1 MWQGVFM
8 QTLALIAHDHKKV
21 DLVAWATFNR
31 DTLGRFMLVATRH
44 TAELLAMKIGLPV
57 EKLLSGPEGGDAQ
70 IAAKVATR
78 AVDAVFF
85 FVDPLSAQPH
95 DPDIRA
101 LLRVCNV
108 HNVPVATNLA
118 TADLIICALADR
130 EVGAEIAVRSPVR
143 PG

>member
-1 MWQGVFM
+1 MTQK
-8 QTLALIAHDHKKV
+8 LALIAHDNKKV

-31 DTLGRFMLVATRH
+31 DTLAAFPLVATRH
-44 TAELLAMKIGLPV
+44 TARLLRDKVGLDV
-57 EKLLSGPEGGDAQ
+57 EELLSGPEGGDAQ
-70 IAAKVATR
+70 IAAGVAMQEI
-78 AVDAVFF
+78 DAVFF

-118 TADLIICALADR
+118 AADLIIAGLPACSL
-130 EVGAEIAVRSPVR
+130 EPER
-143 PG
+143 PRVELR